1 MDTITILLIAGI
13 IIQELQIIW
22 INKRIGD
29 LEDMFVMLL
38 DDSVKKTIHVINLDD
53 NDEEDDQ
60 GQLLRVSL

>member
-29 LEDMFVMLL
+29 LENMFVMLL

-60 GQLLRVSL
+60 G

>member
-60 GQLLRVSL
+60 G